1 MCKMGDSGGVKIFY
15 ITKSNTVKIKCILF
29 RETENNWGII
39 NKD

>member
-1 MCKMGDSGGVKIFY
+1 MGDSGGVKIFY
-15 ITKSNTVKIKCILF
+15 ITKSTVKIKCILF